1 MRFLNK
7 YGPNDHINALN
18 MMTYADKYK
27 THLSWSSSVNV
38 KFPILGFFVIARLT
52 TTGIANEFPNPALI
66 AATVLNPSFVLQN
79 RVVANPSA
87 NPTATCAVAA
97 SGSVHNSRN
106 LSAVTDRLSD
116 VHNKHGKK
124 NVPLNLA
131 SDLASV
137 ASNHPRFR
145 DTAPR
150 APTTKISDTA
160 RSDAKKICAAT
171 GDGMTTRKETKPTAS
186 VWFDE
191 DATRPTRAR
200 STARVQKCRLC
211 FVSL

>member
-7 YGPNDHINALN
+7 YGPKDHINALN
-18 MMTYADKYK
+18 MMTYADKYN

-66 AATVLNPSFVLQN
+66 AATVLNPSFVRQN

-97 SGSVHNSRN
+97 SGKVHNSRN

-124 NVPLNLA
+124 NVPLNRA

-137 ASNHPRFR
+137 ASNHPRFLE
-145 DTAPR
+145 TAPS
-150 APTTKISDTA
+150 APTMKISETA
-160 RSDAKKICAAT
+160 RRDAKKICAAT
-171 GDGMTTRKETKPTAS
+171 GDGMTTPKRKAESTAS
-186 VWFDE
+186 VRLHE
-191 DATRPTRAR
+191 DATARAR
-200 STARVQKCRLC
+200 STVTGSK
-211 FVSL
+211 VSTPVAS